1 MLNVTPDFPVRA
13 SSTVVEIF
21 FVAFENP
28 YPATPDN
35 TAVSVAVN
43 VFPFISASYVIPL
56 ASSLN
61 ITL

>member
-1 MLNVTPDFPVRA
+1 MYVYTFFSSMLNVTPDFPVRA

-35 TAVSVAVN
+35 TAV
-43 VFPFISASYVIPL
+43 
-56 ASSLN
+56 
-61 ITL
+61 